1 MLIDICPPVER
12 RLLIIF
18 VLYTDLRN
26 VHSAFKM
33 QFYWFLHHVDVAID
47 VSCRSEIELFQILFS
62 AFFLLQNSKSVAC
75 SRLLK
80 EKR

>member
-18 VLYTDLRN
+18 VCIQTLEMFIA
-26 VHSAFKM
+26 AFKM
-33 QFYWFLHHVDVAID
+33 QFYWFLHHVDVEFD
-47 VSCRSEIELFQILFS
+47 VSCRSEIELFQMLFS
-62 AFFLLQNSKSVAC
+62 PFFLLQNSKSVAC